1 MKQDTFYVVT
11 VPERTRKEPNI
22 VADKRIGYYF
32 CGYVDVPISVKKY
45 YFEKRKKAKKFCLE
59 NNYPFNYITKEL
71 Y

>member
-11 VPERTRKEPNI
+11 VPERTYKKPAI
-22 VADKRIGYYF
+22 VTDKRTG
-32 CGYVDVPISVKKY
+32 GYVCEYVDTPIPEKKY

-59 NNYPFNYITKEL
+59 NNYPFDYITEEL